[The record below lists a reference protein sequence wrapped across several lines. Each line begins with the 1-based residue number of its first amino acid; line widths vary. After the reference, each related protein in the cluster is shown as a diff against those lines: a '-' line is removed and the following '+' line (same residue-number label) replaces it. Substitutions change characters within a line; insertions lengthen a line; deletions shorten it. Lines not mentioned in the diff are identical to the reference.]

1 MVEVNIMA
9 HIFNAEKSQFIQNA
23 IDIYGRNKVGQYSK
37 YLDSQPTFV
46 TYYSINQAMSRTD
59 IGLGQAYD
67 ELGPSSPIRYNKIT
81 ELPLYKIPTLQPQGI
96 YEDGTYDVELDL
108 SDVTVL
114 PNTVIPKPSDFFC
127 IHLPNSKK
135 LLFRVNEFR
144 HNSIQS
150 NDFYMLSADLRHSG
164 DNCCDDIEKL
174 VVESYHCIFENIGT
188 QDNCF
193 IRLDDEDTAEQ
204 LFVTIDLL
212 NTMYHDLFYDE
223 DIGDYLYFKQY
234 PVPYNYFDMRHCY
247 YDIFLAKFINDSM
260 LFATNDN
267 MSTSIVTYDDTE
279 PVAFDFQFKHTLW
292 YAIMVKNTTL
302 LARYPYYF
310 NSPISKM
317 HSPIVYHVE
326 GKCFGFNLILDSQRN
341 IARSDLAEYM
351 PHKLI
356 SLLLDG
362 PDANKSNC
370 KCGCNGEDKSTD
382 FNILDIN
389 QMVDDSEHRT
399 FLPED
404 STKPYI
410 IKDKN
415 NTNNTNAS
423 DDDDESVDFSYV
435 YNIIYNYMNDN
446 DVTVDRDTLIRLVYR
461 HTLWSYHMIPI
472 IIYVLKKVYSG
483 YFKKINS

>member
-1 MVEVNIMA
+1 MA
-9 HIFNAEKSQFIQNA
+9 HIFNAEKSQFIQSA
-23 IDIYGRNKVGQYSK
+23 IDIYGKNKVGQYSK

-46 TYYSINQAMSRTD
+46 TYYSVNQAMSRTD

-67 ELGPSSPIRYNKIT
+67 ELGPSSPLRYNKIT
-81 ELPLYKIPTLQPQGI
+81 ELPLYKIPTLQPQGN
-96 YEDGTYDVELDL
+96 YEDGTYDVDIDL

-114 PNTVIPKPSDFFC
+114 PNTVIPKPYDFFC
-127 IHLPNSKK
+127 IALPNSKK

-144 HNSIQS
+144 HNTIQS

-164 DNCCDDIEKL
+164 DNCCDEIEKL
-174 VVESYHCIFENIGT
+174 VVESYHCVFENIGT

-193 IRLDDEDTAEQ
+193 IKLDDEDEAEE
-204 LFVTIDLL
+204 LMVTIDLL
-212 NTMYHDLFYDE
+212 STMYHDLFYDR
-223 DIGDYLYFKQY
+223 DIGDYLYFKQF

-260 LFATNDN
+260 LFFTGDN
-267 MSTSIVTYDDTE
+267 MSTSVVTYDDTE

-292 YAIMVKNTTL
+292 YAIMTKDTSL

-310 NSPISKM
+310 NSPISKS

-326 GKCFGFNLILDSQRN
+326 GKCFGFNLILDSQQNINRN
-341 IARSDLAEYM
+341 DLSEYM

-356 SLLLDG
+356 KLLLDG
-362 PDANKSNC
+362 PTDDDSKCN
-370 KCGCNGEDKSTD
+370 CGCMNKKTTD
-382 FNILDIN
+382 FSVLDVN
-389 QMVDDSEHRT
+389 QMVGDT
-399 FLPED
+399 GYKPYIPED
-404 STKPYI
+404 QTKPYI

-415 NTNNTNAS
+415 NTSNTNAS
-423 DDDDESVDFSYV
+423 DANDESIDFSYV

-446 DVTVDRDTLIRLVYR
+446 DVKVDRDALIRLVYR
-461 HTLWSYHMIPI
+461 QTLWSYHMIPI
-472 IIYVLKKVYSG
+472 LIYVLKKVYSG

>member
-1 MVEVNIMA
+1 MA
-9 HIFNAEKSQFIQNA
+9 HIFNAEKSQFIQSA
-23 IDIYGRNKVGQYSK
+23 IDIYGKNKVGQYSK

-46 TYYSINQAMSRTD
+46 TYYSVNQAMSRTD

-67 ELGPSSPIRYNKIT
+67 ELGPSSPLRYNKIT
-81 ELPLYKIPTLQPQGI
+81 ELPLYKIPTLQPQGN
-96 YEDGTYDVELDL
+96 YEDGTYDVDIDL

-114 PNTVIPKPSDFFC
+114 PNTVIPKPYDFFC
-127 IHLPNSKK
+127 IALPNSKK

-144 HNSIQS
+144 HNTIQS

-164 DNCCDDIEKL
+164 DNCCNEIEKL
-174 VVESYHCIFENIGT
+174 VVESYHCVFENIGT

-193 IRLDDEDTAEQ
+193 IKLDDEDEAEE
-204 LFVTIDLL
+204 LKVTIDLL
-212 NTMYHDLFYDE
+212 STMYHDLFYDR
-223 DIGDYLYFKQY
+223 DIGDYLYFKQF

-260 LFATNDN
+260 LFFTGDN
-267 MSTSIVTYDDTE
+267 MSTSVVTYDDTE

-292 YAIMVKNTTL
+292 YAIMTKDTSL

-310 NSPISKM
+310 NSPISKS

-326 GKCFGFNLILDSQRN
+326 GKCFGFNLILDSQQNMNRN
-341 IARSDLAEYM
+341 DLSEYM

-356 SLLLDG
+356 KLLLDG
-362 PDANKSNC
+362 PTDADSKCN
-370 KCGCNGEDKSTD
+370 CGCMNKKTTD
-382 FNILDIN
+382 FSVLDVN
-389 QMVDDSEHRT
+389 QMVGDSGYKPYI
-399 FLPED
+399 PED
-404 STKPYI
+404 QTKPYI

-415 NTNNTNAS
+415 NTSNTNAS
-423 DDDDESVDFSYV
+423 DANDESIDFSYV

-446 DVTVDRDTLIRLVYR
+446 DVKVDRDALIRLVYR
-461 HTLWSYHMIPI
+461 QTLWSYHMIPI
-472 IIYVLKKVYSG
+472 LIYVLKKVYSG

>member
-1 MVEVNIMA
+1 MA